1 MYQLQDETRSQAIER
16 WRKDGGEESEFVR
29 VVPMETTDG
38 IVPLSHCNI
47 CGANAQENVGTRH
60 MHYCPFAMTGP
71 LKYDITELLT
81 GTLSTGSAWDGWALE
96 DIYAHRTSQ
105 GDSPNCAADLVDSIL
120 INRIAARRVLRG
132 GPVNGDALA
141 LVDRP
146 ISSIAFKNSPREV
159 QQRAAAAMRD
169 NLDAAQDAVEIEEP
183 GGFAF

>member
-1 MYQLQDETRSQAIER
+1 M
-16 WRKDGGEESEFVR
+16 
-29 VVPMETTDG
+29 
-38 IVPLSHCNI
+38 
-47 CGANAQENVGTRH
+47 
-60 MHYCPFAMTGP
+60 
-71 LKYDITELLT
+71 YDITELLT

-96 DIYAHRTSQ
+96 DIYAHRISQ

-159 QQRAAAAMRD
+159 QQRSAAAMRD